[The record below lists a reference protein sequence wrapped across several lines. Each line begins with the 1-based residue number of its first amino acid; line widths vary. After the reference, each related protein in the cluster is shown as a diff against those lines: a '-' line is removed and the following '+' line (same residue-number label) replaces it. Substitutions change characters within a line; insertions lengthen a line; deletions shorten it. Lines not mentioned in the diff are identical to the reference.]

1 MGLNNHNILL
11 HRHKHTYTPHPNKY
25 NPKHKM
31 TDDYTG
37 KILFILE
44 SPGKVKTVQK
54 YLGDEYR
61 VESSVGHIRTLG
73 TEKELG
79 VDLAGGTFAPTY
91 NIDDKKRDVVAKLR
105 RAARGASMV
114 YLASDFD
121 REGEGIAWHIKDT
134 LGLGDSEYKRIK
146 FTEIT
151 ERAIQAGIATPG
163 MIDMNMVYS
172 QQSRQILDKMIGYQ
186 VSPCLWQEY
195 SNHKLSAGR
204 VQSVAVRLLA
214 EREREIETFKSA
226 NYYSATG
233 HFTLLEPSTRNL
245 KVSADLVADLDQQI
259 TTQEEAQNL
268 MHTIASGRA
277 VFTVDDLKV
286 SASKRTP
293 GPPFIT
299 SSLQQEASNKLGM
312 GPDECMSAAQK
323 LYEAGLITYMR
334 TDSHIISADALTAI
348 GKLVVRDYG
357 EKYHHRQQYAKKV
370 AGAQEA
376 HEAIRPT
383 NIEVLGAAGE
393 KIGPREKR
401 LYQIIWRRT
410 VASQM
415 VPAQVETSTIK
426 IGMAG
431 AKKYIFSAKFE
442 KVLFDGFLRVYNY
455 GADGA
460 TADEVSESTGSAAD
474 GVADSEDIGAKKSAS
489 AITTSGAAAKKKQ
502 QAQLEK
508 LFATLAKG
516 QQVWCLGITATEK
529 DTQPPNGHYT
539 EAGLVKKLEESKIGR
554 PSTYAMIIGRI
565 QERTYVEKKTIPAK
579 SRDIQ
584 VFEYQWPV
592 AEVLAT
598 KKSVKTGGEKNKLFI
613 TGLGLMITD
622 FLVGKFNRLMDYE
635 FTARVEELLDGIA
648 LGTARWQDVIRGVW
662 DYINPIILELR
673 TSARG
678 QAGGG
683 KELKLGVNPVTQ
695 REVSVIKT
703 RNGWAI
709 CEKHPEDKKKHRW
722 SNIGT
727 TMPEKITL
735 AQACALL
742 VYPRTLGRYLDHD
755 IELCK
760 AKSVYVRWGNTNYSL
775 EIYMNNNPGVIQ
787 EPESITL
794 EQAVAVVEST
804 NRAKAEGKLKSA
816 TAIEIPGLADVVIKI
831 GPYGYY
837 LKYLDQYN
845 IPVPP
850 AHRKD
855 YTGITKA
862 IAETAISKFLGK
874 TKGLAGGV
882 APRASDRGGA
892 GAESESGVSPIEQT
906 LVKAAGKRATR
917 ATTASSEEPTSAR
930 GRGVGRGAGRGASRG
945 AKTAAK
951 VTEGSIAPIPTT
963 SSGRGRGRGRG
974 KKSNE

>member
-1 MGLNNHNILL
+1 MSEE
-11 HRHKHTYTPHPNKY
+11 YA
-25 NPKHKM
+25 
-31 TDDYTG
+31 G

-54 YLGDEYR
+54 YLGDAYR

-73 TEKELG
+73 TEKDLG
-79 VDLAGGTFAPTY
+79 VDLTGGTFTPTY

-105 RAARGASMV
+105 RAAQGASMV

-134 LGLGDSEYKRIK
+134 LGLADRDYKRIK

-151 ERAIQAGIATPG
+151 ERAIQAGISAPG

-214 EREREIETFKSA
+214 EREREIELFKSA

-233 HFTLLEPSTRNL
+233 HFTLQQPSTKNL
-245 KVSADLVADLDQQI
+245 KVATDLVAELDQQI
-259 TTQEEAQNL
+259 TQQEEAQNL
-268 MHTIASGRA
+268 MMNIAAGRA
-277 VFTVDDLKV
+277 VFQIDDLKV
-286 SASKRTP
+286 SNSKRTP

-357 EKYHHRQQYAKKV
+357 EKYHNRQQYAKKV

-383 NIEVLGAAGE
+383 NIEIVGATGE

-415 VPAQVETSTIK
+415 VSAQIETSTIK
-426 IGMAG
+426 IGLDAANSSPALNPTKFAGG
-431 AKKYIFSAKFE
+431 AKKYTFSAKFE

-460 TADEVSESTGSAAD
+460 TADEVSETAD
-474 GVADSEDIGAKKSAS
+474 GAGATVDGAETTSDTTGAKKSA
-489 AITTSGAAAKKKQ
+489 TSNTKKKQ

-508 LFATLAKG
+508 LFTTLAKG
-516 QQVWCLGITATEK
+516 QQVWCLGMTTTEK

-539 EAGLVKKLEESKIGR
+539 EAGLVKKLEELKIGR

-579 SRDIQ
+579 QRDIQ

-622 FLVGKFNRLMDYE
+622 FLVGKFSRMMDYE

-662 DYINPIILELR
+662 EYINPIILELR

-683 KELKLGVNPVTQ
+683 KELKLGINSLTQ
-695 REVSVIKT
+695 REVSIIKT

-709 CEKHPEDKKKHRW
+709 CEKHPDDKKKHRW

-727 TMPEKITL
+727 TQPEKITL
-735 AQACALL
+735 EQACALM
-742 VYPRTLGRYLDHD
+742 VYPRTLGQYLDKPV
-755 IELCK
+755 ELCK
-760 AKSVYVRWGNTNYSL
+760 AKSVYLRWSDTNYSL
-775 EIYMNNNPGVIQ
+775 EIYMTNNPGSIQ
-787 EPESITL
+787 DPEIITL
-794 EQAVAVVEST
+794 EQAVAVIDTT
-804 NRAKAEGKLKSA
+804 NRAKTEGKLKAALSLPIQDLPDA
-816 TAIEIPGLADVVIKI
+816 VIKS
-831 GPYGYY
+831 GPYGFYI
-837 LKYLDQYN
+837 KYLDQYN

-850 AHRKD
+850 AYKKD
-855 YTGITKA
+855 PTGITKQ
-862 IAETAISKFLGK
+862 IAETAISKYLGK
-874 TKGLAGGV
+874 GKERAGGV
-882 APRASDRGGA
+882 APGKSDRCA
-892 GAESESGVSPIEQT
+892 NSNQDPSPIEQT
-906 LVKAAGKRATR
+906 LVKAAAKKRGANETV
-917 ATTASSEEPTSAR
+917 ATTTDIPDEEEPSSASGRGTGRSKRGSRGARTSAR
-930 GRGVGRGAGRGASRG
+930 L
-945 AKTAAK
+945 
-951 VTEGSIAPIPTT
+951 TEGSMAPIPNGL
-963 SSGRGRGRGRG
+963 GRGRGRGRG
-974 KKSNE
+974 KK

>member
-1 MGLNNHNILL
+1 MS
-11 HRHKHTYTPHPNKY
+11 
-25 NPKHKM
+25 
-31 TDDYTG
+31 DDYAG

-54 YLGDEYR
+54 YLGDAYC
-61 VESSVGHIRTLG
+61 VESSIGHIRTLG

-79 VDLAGGTFAPTY
+79 VDLVGGTFIPTY

-151 ERAIQAGIATPG
+151 ERAIQAGIAAPG
-163 MIDMNMVYS
+163 QIDMNMVYS

-186 VSPCLWQEY
+186 VSPCLWAEY

-226 NYYSATG
+226 TFYAATG
-233 HFTLLEPSTRNL
+233 HFTLSQPSTQNL
-245 KVSADLVADLDQQI
+245 KVSTDLVAELDANVSS
-259 TTQEEAQNL
+259 QEEMQNL
-268 MHTIASGRA
+268 MTNTASGRA
-277 VFTVDDLKV
+277 IFLVDDLKV
-286 SASKRTP
+286 SQSKRTP

-348 GKLVVRDYG
+348 GQFVVREYG

-383 NIEVLGAAGE
+383 NISVLGASGE

-415 VPAQVETSTIK
+415 VPAQIETSTIK
-426 IGMAG
+426 IGLDAANCMPVLNPTKFAG
-431 AKKYIFSAKFE
+431 GVKKYSFSAKFE
-442 KVLFDGFLRVYNY
+442 KVLFDGFLRVYDY

-460 TADEVSESTGSAAD
+460 TADEVAETTGTTPEDTASGDGED
-474 GVADSEDIGAKKSAS
+474 GVAPKKTA
-489 AITTSGAAAKKKQ
+489 TGAAAKKKQ

-508 LFATLAKG
+508 LFAALKKS
-516 QQVWCLGITATEK
+516 QQVWCLGMSAQEK

-579 SRDIQ
+579 QRDVMQ
-584 VFEYQWPV
+584 FEYQWPV

-598 KKSVKTGGEKNKLFI
+598 KKQIKTGGEKNKLFI

-662 DYINPIILELR
+662 EYINPIILELR
-673 TSARG
+673 TSSRG

-683 KELKLGVNPVTQ
+683 KELKLGTNPQTQ
-695 REVSVIKT
+695 REISIIKT

-709 CEKHPEDKKKHRW
+709 CEKHPDDKKKHRW

-727 TMPEKITL
+727 TQPDKITL
-735 AQACALL
+735 EQACALL

-760 AKSVYVRWGNTNYSL
+760 AKSLYVRWGNTNYSL
-775 EIYMNNNPGVIQ
+775 EIYMGNNPGVIQ
-787 EPESITL
+787 DPESITL
-794 EQAVAVVEST
+794 EQAVRVVEST

-816 TAIEIPGLADVVIKI
+816 TAIEIPGVADCVIKI

-837 LKYLDQYN
+837 LKYIDQYN

-855 YTGITKA
+855 CTGITKA
-862 IAETAISKFLGK
+862 IAETAIAKYLGK
-874 TKGLAGGV
+874 SGKERAGGV
-882 APRASDRGGA
+882 APKASDRGGDQP
-892 GAESESGVSPIEQT
+892 SVLEQT
-906 LVKAAGKRATR
+906 LIASAGKSKSRATKSNGD
-917 ATTASSEEPTSAR
+917 TDPSSTSASSNSASGR
-930 GRGVGRGAGRGASRG
+930 GRGRGGGSSRG

-951 VTEGSIAPIPTT
+951 VTEGSIAPLPTA
-963 SSGRGRGRGRG
+963 GRGRGRGRG
-974 KKSNE
+974 KK

>member
-1 MGLNNHNILL
+1 
-11 HRHKHTYTPHPNKY
+11 
-25 NPKHKM
+25 M
-31 TDDYTG
+31 TEEYAG

-54 YLGDEYR
+54 YLGDTYR

-73 TEKELG
+73 TEKDLG

-105 RAARGASMV
+105 RAAQGASIV

-134 LGLGDSEYKRIK
+134 LGLGDTDYRRIK

-226 NYYSATG
+226 NYYAAVG
-233 HFTLLEPSTRNL
+233 HFTLSEPSTRNL
-245 KVSADLVADLDQQI
+245 KVSTDLTAELDQQI
-259 TTQEEAQNL
+259 TQQEEVQNL
-268 MHTIASGRA
+268 MSNIAAGRA
-277 VFTVDDLKV
+277 LFMVDDLKV
-286 SASKRTP
+286 AQSKRTP
-293 GPPFIT
+293 GAPFIT

-348 GKLVVRDYG
+348 GKLVIREYG
-357 EKYHHRQQYAKKV
+357 EKYHHRTQYAKKV

-383 NIEVLGAAGE
+383 NIEVLGASGE

-415 VPAQVETSTIK
+415 VPAQIETSTIK
-426 IGMAG
+426 IGLDAANCMPVLNPVRFAGG
-431 AKKYIFSAKFE
+431 AKKYTFSAKFE

-460 TADEVSESTGSAAD
+460 TADEVAESTGDAATTD
-474 GVADSEDIGAKKSAS
+474 GAGVESTGAESKKSTA
-489 AITTSGAAAKKKQ
+489 ATGAVAKKKQ
-502 QAQLEK
+502 QAQLER
-508 LFATLAKG
+508 LFVTLAKG
-516 QQVWCLGITATEK
+516 QRVWCLGMTATEK

-539 EAGLVKKLEESKIGR
+539 EAGLVKKLEELKIGR

-565 QERTYVEKKTIPAK
+565 QERTYVEKKTITAK
-579 SRDIQ
+579 QRDIQ

-592 AEVLAT
+592 SEVLAT
-598 KKSVKTGGEKNKLFI
+598 KKQVKTGGEKNKLFI

-622 FLVGKFNRLMDYE
+622 FLVGKFNQLMDYE

-648 LGTARWQDVIRGVW
+648 LGTARWQDVVRGVW
-662 DYINPIILELR
+662 EYINPIILELR

-683 KELKLGVNPVTQ
+683 KELKLGINPQTQ
-695 REVSVIKT
+695 REVSIIKT

-727 TMPEKITL
+727 TQPEKITL
-735 AQACALL
+735 EQACALL
-742 VYPRTLGRYLDHD
+742 VYPRTLGQYLDKPVE
-755 IELCK
+755 ICK
-760 AKSVYVRWGNTNYSL
+760 AKSIYLRWSDTNYSL
-775 EIYMNNNPGVIQ
+775 EIYMANNPGVIQ
-787 EPESITL
+787 DPEAITIQ
-794 EQAVAVVEST
+794 QAIAVVETT
-804 NRAKAEGKLKSA
+804 NRAKTEGKLKSA
-816 TAIEIPGLADVVIKI
+816 LSLPIQDLADAVIKS
-831 GPYGYY
+831 GPYGFYI
-837 LKYLDQYN
+837 KYLDQYN
-845 IPVPP
+845 IPVPT

-855 YTGITKA
+855 PTGITKQIAEAA
-862 IAETAISKFLGK
+862 IAKYLGK
-874 TKGLAGGV
+874 GKERAGGV
-882 APRASDRGGA
+882 APRTSDTGP
-892 GAESESGVSPIEQT
+892 SPIEET
-906 LVKAAGKRATR
+906 LVKAAAKRGVKTN
-917 ATTASSEEPTSAR
+917 TTQDKPSTTTGR
-930 GRGVGRGAGRGASRG
+930 GRGRGRGGRGSRG
-945 AKTAAK
+945 ARTAAS

-963 SSGRGRGRGRG
+963 TNSGRGRGRDRG
-974 KKSNE
+974 KK

>member
-1 MGLNNHNILL
+1 MSEE
-11 HRHKHTYTPHPNKY
+11 YA
-25 NPKHKM
+25 
-31 TDDYTG
+31 G

-54 YLGDEYR
+54 YLGDQYR

-73 TEKELG
+73 TEKDLG
-79 VDLAGGTFAPTY
+79 VDLVGGTFAPTY

-105 RAARGASMV
+105 RAAQGASMV

-134 LGLGDSEYKRIK
+134 LGLGDRDYRRIK

-226 NYYSATG
+226 NYYSANG
-233 HFTLLEPSTRNL
+233 HFTLLEPSAKNH
-245 KVSADLVADLDQQI
+245 KVAADLTAELDQQI
-259 TTQEEAQNL
+259 TQQEEAQNL
-268 MHTIASGRA
+268 MMNIAAGRA
-277 VFTVDDLKV
+277 LFTVDDLKV

-293 GPPFIT
+293 GAPFIT

-357 EKYHHRQQYAKKV
+357 EKYHHRTQYAKKV

-383 NIEVLGAAGE
+383 NIEVLGATGE
-393 KIGPREKR
+393 KIGQREKR

-415 VPAQVETSTIK
+415 VPAQIETFTIK
-426 IGMAG
+426 IGLDAANCMPVLNPVRFAGG
-431 AKKYIFSAKFE
+431 AKKYTFSAKFE

-460 TADEVSESTGSAAD
+460 TADEVAETGGADATTTSDGANAAT
-474 GVADSEDIGAKKSAS
+474 SEDSGAATKKSA
-489 AITTSGAAAKKKQ
+489 AATGAAAKKKQ

-516 QQVWCLGITATEK
+516 QRVWCLGMIATEK

-539 EAGLVKKLEESKIGR
+539 EAGLVKKLEELKIGR

-565 QERTYVEKKTIPAK
+565 QERTYVEKKTITAK
-579 SRDIQ
+579 QRDIQ

-598 KKSVKTGGEKNKLFI
+598 KKSVKSGGEKNKLFI

-648 LGTARWQDVIRGVW
+648 LGTARWQDVVRGVW
-662 DYINPIILELR
+662 EYINPIILELR
-673 TSARG
+673 NAARG

-683 KELKLGVNPVTQ
+683 KELKLGINPQTQ

-727 TMPEKITL
+727 TQPEKVTL
-735 AQACALL
+735 EQACALL
-742 VYPRTLGRYLDHD
+742 VYPRTLGQYLDKPV
-755 IELCK
+755 ELCK
-760 AKSVYVRWGNTNYSL
+760 AKSVYLRWSDTNYSL
-775 EIYMNNNPGVIQ
+775 EIYMTNNPGLIQ
-787 EPESITL
+787 DPETITL
-794 EQAVAVVEST
+794 QQAIAVVET
-804 NRAKAEGKLKSA
+804 INKDKADGKLRA
-816 TAIEIPGLADVVIKI
+816 AQQITIPDLVDAVIKS
-831 GPYGYY
+831 GPYGFYI
-837 LKYLDQYN
+837 KYLDQYN
-845 IPVPP
+845 VPLP
-850 AHRKD
+850 IEYKKD
-855 YTGITKA
+855 AGKVTKA
-862 IAETAISKFLGK
+862 IAEAAIAKFLGK
-874 TKGLAGGV
+874 GRERAGGV
-882 APRASDRGGA
+882 VPGKSDRGGDT
-892 GAESESGVSPIEQT
+892 GPSPIEQN
-906 LVKAAGKRATR
+906 LVKAATTR
-917 ATTASSEEPTSAR
+917 AAKAQGEPSSATSR
-930 GRGVGRGAGRGASRG
+930 GRGRGRGRGAR
-945 AKTAAK
+945 TAAS
-951 VTEGSIAPIPTT
+951 VTEGSMAPIPTG

-974 KKSNE
+974 KK

>member
-1 MGLNNHNILL
+1 MSE
-11 HRHKHTYTPHPNKY
+11 
-25 NPKHKM
+25 
-31 TDDYTG
+31 DYAG

-54 YLGDEYR
+54 YLGDAYR

-73 TEKELG
+73 TEKDLG

-91 NIDDKKRDVVAKLR
+91 NIDDKKRDVVAKLK
-105 RAARGASMV
+105 RAARSASMV

-134 LGLGDSEYKRIK
+134 LGLTDSEYKRIK

-151 ERAIQAGIATPG
+151 ERAIQGGIAAPG
-163 MIDMNMVYS
+163 QIDMNMVYS

-226 NYYSATG
+226 SYYSATG
-233 HFTLLEPSTRNL
+233 HFTLSEPSTKNL
-245 KVSADLVADLDQQI
+245 KVAADLVAELDANIPSQDEIQ
-259 TTQEEAQNL
+259 AL
-268 MHTIASGRA
+268 MMHIASGQA
-277 VFTVDDLKV
+277 KFAVDDLKV
-286 SASKRTP
+286 QQSKRTP

-348 GKLVVRDYG
+348 GQLVVREYG

-383 NIEVLGAAGE
+383 NINIAGATGK

-415 VPAQVETSTIK
+415 VPAQIETSTIK
-426 IGMAG
+426 IATTG
-431 AKKYIFSAKFE
+431 ASPSQKKYTFSAKFE
-442 KVLFDGFLRVYNY
+442 KVLFDGFLKVYDY
-455 GADGA
+455 GADGI
-460 TADEVSESTGSAAD
+460 TADEAEESASGTSSESSTPTATSEDGSAP
-474 GVADSEDIGAKKSAS
+474 KKSA
-489 AITTSGAAAKKKQ
+489 TTGAVAKRRQ

-508 LFATLAKG
+508 LFAALKKG
-516 QQVWCLGITATEK
+516 QSVWCLGMSAQEK

-579 SRDIQ
+579 PRDIQ

-592 AEVLAT
+592 AEVVAT
-598 KKSVKTGGEKNKLFI
+598 KKQIKTGGEKNKLFI

-622 FLVGKFNRLMDYE
+622 FLVGKFSRLMDYE

-648 LGTARWQDVIRGVW
+648 LGTARWQDVVRGVW
-662 DYINPIILELR
+662 EYINPIILELE
-673 TSARG
+673 TAARG

-683 KELKLGVNPVTQ
+683 KELKLGLNPQTQ
-695 REVSVIKT
+695 REISIIKT

-709 CEKHPEDKKKHRW
+709 CEKHPDDKKKHRW

-727 TMPEKITL
+727 TEPGKITL
-735 AQACALL
+735 AQACAML
-742 VYPRTLGRYLDHD
+742 VYPRQLGTYLDKPV
-755 IELCK
+755 ELCK
-760 AKSVYVRWGNTNYSL
+760 AKSVYLRWSDTNYSL
-775 EIYMNNNPGVIQ
+775 EIYMTNNPGVLTDT
-787 EPESITL
+787 EMITL
-794 EQAVAVVEST
+794 DQAVAVIEST

-816 TAIEIPGLADVVIKI
+816 LAIEIPGLSDCVVKS
-831 GPYGYY
+831 GPYGFY

-845 IPVPP
+845 VPVPP

-855 YTGITKA
+855 PTGITKEIAEKA
-862 IAETAISKFLGK
+862 IAKYLGK
-874 TKGLAGGV
+874 SGNERAGGV
-882 APRASDRGGA
+882 GPQK
-892 GAESESGVSPIEQT
+892 SEPTGPSPLEQT
-906 LVKAAGKRATR
+906 LVASAEKSKAKLSKKDSATGQP
-917 ATTASSEEPTSAR
+917 TETASGTGR
-930 GRGVGRGAGRGASRG
+930 GRGRGSSRG
-945 AKTAAK
+945 ARTAAK
-951 VTEGSIAPIPTT
+951 ITDGSIAPLPTNT
-963 SSGRGRGRGRG
+963 NRGRGRGRG
-974 KKSNE
+974 KK

>member
-1 MGLNNHNILL
+1 MSEE
-11 HRHKHTYTPHPNKY
+11 YA
-25 NPKHKM
+25 
-31 TDDYTG
+31 G
-37 KILFILE
+37 KTLFILE

-54 YLGDEYR
+54 YLGDAYR

-73 TEKELG
+73 TEKDLG

-105 RAARGASMV
+105 KAARSASMV

-151 ERAIQAGIATPG
+151 ERAIQSGIAAPG
-163 MIDMNMVYS
+163 TIDMNMVYS

-226 NYYSATG
+226 TFYTASG
-233 HFTLLEPSTRNL
+233 HFTLTEPSTKNL
-245 KVSADLVADLDQQI
+245 KVSAELVAELDANVSSQD
-259 TTQEEAQNL
+259 EMQNL
-268 MHTIASGRA
+268 MMNTAAGHAL
-277 VFTVDDLKV
+277 FHVDDLKV
-286 SASKRTP
+286 SSSKRTP

-348 GKLVVRDYG
+348 GQLVVREYG
-357 EKYHHRQQYAKKV
+357 EKYYHRQQYAKKL

-383 NIEVLGAAGE
+383 NITVLGASGE

-415 VPAQVETSTIK
+415 VPAQIETSTIK
-426 IGMAG
+426 IGLDAAQCSPALNPVKFAGG
-431 AKKYIFSAKFE
+431 AKKYSFSAKFE
-442 KVLFDGFLRVYNY
+442 KVLFDGFLRVYDY

-460 TADEVSESTGSAAD
+460 TADEVAETTSTTLENGASGDGED
-474 GVADSEDIGAKKSAS
+474 GVAPKKSS
-489 AITTSGAAAKKKQ
+489 TTSAAAKKKQ

-508 LFATLAKG
+508 LFAALKKC
-516 QQVWCLGITATEK
+516 QQVWCLGMSAHEK

-565 QERTYVEKKTIPAK
+565 QERTYVEKKTIPARA
-579 SRDIQ
+579 RDIQ

-592 AEVLAT
+592 AEVVAT
-598 KKSVKTGGEKNKLFI
+598 KRQIKTGGEKNKLFI
-613 TGLGLMITD
+613 TGLGLMVTD
-622 FLVGKFNRLMDYE
+622 FLVGKFSRLMDYE
-635 FTARVEELLDGIA
+635 FTARIEELLDGIA
-648 LGTARWQDVIRGVW
+648 LGTDRWQDVVRGVW
-662 DYINPIILELR
+662 EYINPIILELK

-683 KELKLGVNPVTQ
+683 KELKLGINPQTQ
-695 REVSVIKT
+695 REISVIKT

-709 CEKHPEDKKKHRW
+709 CEKHTDDKKKHRW

-727 TMPEKITL
+727 TEPGKITL
-735 AQACALL
+735 EQACKMLI
-742 VYPRTLGRYLDHD
+742 YPRQLGTYLDKPV
-755 IELCK
+755 ELCK
-760 AKSVYVRWGNTNYSL
+760 AKSVYLRWCDTNYSL
-775 EIYMNNNPGVIQ
+775 EIYMTNNPGVIQ
-787 EPESITL
+787 DSESITL

-816 TAIEIPGLADVVIKI
+816 MAIEIPGLTDCVIKS
-831 GPYGYY
+831 GPYGFY

-845 IPVPP
+845 VPVPP
-850 AHRKD
+850 AYRKD
-855 YTGITKA
+855 ATGITKA
-862 IAETAISKFLGK
+862 IAETAISKYLGK
-874 TKGLAGGV
+874 SGKERAGGV
-882 APRASDRGGA
+882 APSASDRGGDQPSA
-892 GAESESGVSPIEQT
+892 LEQT
-906 LVKAAGKRATR
+906 LISAASKSKARA
-917 ATTASSEEPTSAR
+917 AKSNDDAANSSANSSSVSAR
-930 GRGVGRGAGRGASRG
+930 GRGRGSSRG
-945 AKTAAK
+945 ARTAAK
-951 VTEGSIAPIPTT
+951 VTEGSIAPLPTGT
-963 SSGRGRGRGRG
+963 GRGRGRG

>member
-1 MGLNNHNILL
+1 MSEE
-11 HRHKHTYTPHPNKY
+11 YA
-25 NPKHKM
+25 
-31 TDDYTG
+31 G

-54 YLGDEYR
+54 YLGDAYR

-73 TEKELG
+73 TEKDLG

-105 RAARGASMV
+105 RAARSASMV

-163 MIDMNMVYS
+163 QIDMNMVYS

-226 NYYSATG
+226 SYYSAVG
-233 HFTLLEPSTRNL
+233 NFTLTEPSTKNL
-245 KVSADLVADLDQQI
+245 KVSHDLVAELDANISSQDEIQ
-259 TTQEEAQNL
+259 AL
-268 MHTIASGRA
+268 MMLIAA
-277 VFTVDDLKV
+277 DQAKFAVDDLKTQQ
-286 SASKRTP
+286 SKRTP

-348 GKLVVRDYG
+348 GQLVVRDFG

-383 NIEVLGAAGE
+383 NINITGANGE

-415 VPAQVETSTIK
+415 VPAQIETSTIK
-426 IGMAG
+426 IATTGPAPSQ
-431 AKKYIFSAKFE
+431 KKYTFSAKFE
-442 KVLFDGFLRVYNY
+442 KVLFDGFLKVYDY
-455 GADGA
+455 GADGI
-460 TADEVSESTGSAAD
+460 TADEAEETATSAATTVSTTSTD
-474 GVADSEDIGAKKSAS
+474 SSEDGTKKPATTGAV
-489 AITTSGAAAKKKQ
+489 AKRRQ

-508 LFATLAKG
+508 LFATLKKG
-516 QQVWCLGITATEK
+516 QQVWCLGMSAQEK

-579 SRDIQ
+579 PRDIQ

-592 AEVLAT
+592 AEVVAT
-598 KKSVKTGGEKNKLFI
+598 KRQIKTGGEKNKLFI

-622 FLVGKFNRLMDYE
+622 FLVGKFSRLMDYE

-648 LGTARWQDVIRGVW
+648 LGTAQWQDVVRGVW
-662 DYINPIILELR
+662 EYINPIILELKS
-673 TSARG
+673 TARG

-683 KELKLGVNPVTQ
+683 KELKLGLNPQTQ
-695 REVSVIKT
+695 REISIIKT

-709 CEKHPEDKKKHRW
+709 CEKHPDDKKKHRW

-727 TMPEKITL
+727 TEPGKITL
-735 AQACALL
+735 AQACAML
-742 VYPRTLGRYLDHD
+742 VYPRVLGSYLDKPV
-755 IELCK
+755 ELCK
-760 AKSVYVRWGNTNYSL
+760 AKSVYLRWSDTNYSL
-775 EIYMNNNPGVIQ
+775 EIYMTNNPGVIQ
-787 EPESITL
+787 DTETITL
-794 EQAVAVVEST
+794 EQAVAVIETT
-804 NRAKAEGKLKSA
+804 NRAKTEGKLKSA
-816 TAIEIPGLADVVIKI
+816 LAIEIPGLADCVVKS
-831 GPYGYY
+831 GPYGFY

-845 IPVPP
+845 IPVPT
-850 AHRKD
+850 AYKKD
-855 YTGITKA
+855 PTKITKEIAEKA
-862 IAETAISKFLGK
+862 IAKYLGK
-874 TKGLAGGV
+874 SGKERAGGV
-882 APRASDRGGA
+882 APGK
-892 GAESESGVSPIEQT
+892 SEPSGPSQLEQT
-906 LVKAAGKRATR
+906 LVASAEKSKVKLAKKDSATESTGS
-917 ATTASSEEPTSAR
+917 TTDTAR
-930 GRGVGRGAGRGASRG
+930 G
-945 AKTAAK
+945 T
-951 VTEGSIAPIPTT
+951 
-963 SSGRGRGRGRG
+963 GRGRGRGSSRGARTAAKITDGSIAPLPTTTHGRGRSRGRG
-974 KKSNE
+974 KANK

>member
-1 MGLNNHNILL
+1 MSEE
-11 HRHKHTYTPHPNKY
+11 YA
-25 NPKHKM
+25 
-31 TDDYTG
+31 G

-54 YLGDEYR
+54 YLGDAYR

-73 TEKELG
+73 TEKDLG

-105 RAARGASMV
+105 KAARSANMV

-151 ERAIQAGIATPG
+151 ERAIQAGIAAPG
-163 MIDMNMVYS
+163 QIDMNMVYS

-226 NYYSATG
+226 SYYSATG
-233 HFTLLEPSTRNL
+233 HFTLTEPSTKNL
-245 KVSADLVADLDQQI
+245 KVSADLVAELDANIPSQDEIQ
-259 TTQEEAQNL
+259 AL
-268 MHTIASGRA
+268 MMHVASGQA
-277 VFTVDDLKV
+277 KFAVDDLKTQQ
-286 SASKRTP
+286 SKRTP
-293 GPPFIT
+293 GAPFIT

-348 GKLVVRDYG
+348 GQLVVREYG

-383 NIEVLGAAGE
+383 NISVMGATGE

-415 VPAQVETSTIK
+415 VPAQIETSTIK
-426 IGMAG
+426 IATTGPSPSQQ
-431 AKKYIFSAKFE
+431 KYTFSAKFE
-442 KVLFDGFLRVYNY
+442 KVLFDGFLKVYDY
-455 GADGA
+455 GADGI
-460 TADEVSESTGSAAD
+460 TADEADETAGSTTSTESSTSTAA
-474 GVADSEDIGAKKSAS
+474 SEDGAPKKSTVA
-489 AITTSGAAAKKKQ
+489 TKKKQ

-508 LFATLAKG
+508 LFASLKKG
-516 QQVWCLGITATEK
+516 QQVWCLGMSAHEK

-565 QERTYVEKKTIPAK
+565 QERAYVEKKTIPAK
-579 SRDIQ
+579 PRDIQ

-592 AEVLAT
+592 AEVVAT
-598 KKSVKTGGEKNKLFI
+598 KRQIKTGGEKNKLFI

-622 FLVGKFNRLMDYE
+622 FLVGKFSRLMDYE

-648 LGTARWQDVIRGVW
+648 LGTARWQDVVRGVW
-662 DYINPIILELR
+662 EYINPIILELK
-673 TSARG
+673 TASRG

-683 KELKLGVNPVTQ
+683 KELKLGINPQTQ
-695 REVSVIKT
+695 REVSIIKT

-709 CEKHPEDKKKHRW
+709 CEKHPDDKKKSRW

-727 TMPEKITL
+727 TEPGKITL
-735 AQACALL
+735 AQACAML
-742 VYPRTLGRYLDHD
+742 VYPRQLGTYLDKPV
-755 IELCK
+755 ELCK
-760 AKSVYVRWGNTNYSL
+760 AKSVFLRWGDTNYSL
-775 EIYMNNNPGVIQ
+775 EIYMTNNPGVIQ
-787 EPESITL
+787 DPETITL
-794 EQAVAVVEST
+794 EQAITVVEST
-804 NRAKAEGKLKSA
+804 NRAKTEGKLKSA
-816 TAIEIPGLADVVIKI
+816 MAIEIPGLTDCVIKS
-831 GPYGYY
+831 GPYGFY

-845 IPVPP
+845 VPVPP
-850 AHRKD
+850 AYRKD
-855 YTGITKA
+855 ATGITKA
-862 IAETAISKFLGK
+862 IAETAIAKYLGK
-874 TKGLAGGV
+874 SGKERAGGV
-882 APRASDRGGA
+882 APSSSDRG
-892 GAESESGVSPIEQT
+892 AEQPSALEQT
-906 LVKAAGKRATR
+906 LISAATKSKARAAKSGDDTPN
-917 ATTASSEEPTSAR
+917 ANASSSAGTR
-930 GRGVGRGAGRGASRG
+930 GRGRGSSRG
-945 AKTAAK
+945 ARTAAK
-951 VTEGSIAPIPTT
+951 VTEGSIAPLPTT
-963 SSGRGRGRGRG
+963 GRGRGRGRG
-974 KKSNE
+974 KGNGK

>member
-1 MGLNNHNILL
+1 MSEE
-11 HRHKHTYTPHPNKY
+11 YS
-25 NPKHKM
+25 
-31 TDDYTG
+31 G

-54 YLGDEYR
+54 YLGDAYR

-73 TEKELG
+73 TEKDLG
-79 VDLAGGTFAPTY
+79 VDLAGGTFTPTY

-105 RAARGASMV
+105 RAAAGASMV

-134 LGLGDSEYKRIK
+134 LGLADRDYRRIK

-151 ERAIQAGIATPG
+151 ERAIQAGIATPCA
-163 MIDMNMVYS
+163 IDMNMVYS

-233 HFTLLEPSTRNL
+233 HFTLQQPSTKNL
-245 KVSADLVADLDQQI
+245 KVSADLVAELDQQI
-259 TTQEEAQNL
+259 TQQEEAQNL
-268 MHTIASGRA
+268 MMNIAAGRV
-277 VFTVDDLKV
+277 VFQIDDLKV
-286 SASKRTP
+286 SQSKRTP

-357 EKYHHRQQYAKKV
+357 ETYQHRQQYAKKV

-383 NIEVLGAAGE
+383 NIEVVGASGE

-415 VPAQVETSTIK
+415 VPAQIETSTIK
-426 IGMAG
+426 IGLDAAQCSPVLNPVRFAG
-431 AKKYIFSAKFE
+431 TAKKYTFSAKFE

-460 TADEVSESTGSAAD
+460 TADEVAESTGAD
-474 GVADSEDIGAKKSAS
+474 AVIATDGADSTNAETKKSTA
-489 AITTSGAAAKKKQ
+489 ATVATTKKKQ

-508 LFATLAKG
+508 LFATMAKG
-516 QQVWCLGITATEK
+516 QQVWCLGMTATEK

-565 QERTYVEKKTIPAK
+565 QERTYVEKKTIAAK
-579 SRDIQ
+579 QRDIQ

-592 AEVLAT
+592 AEVVAT
-598 KKSVKTGGEKNKLFI
+598 KKSVKSGGEKNKLFI

-622 FLVGKFNRLMDYE
+622 FLVGKFSRMMDYE

-662 DYINPIILELR
+662 EYINPIILELR
-673 TSARG
+673 TANRG

-683 KELKLGVNPVTQ
+683 KELKLGINPQSQ
-695 REVSVIKT
+695 REISIIKT

-709 CEKHPEDKKKHRW
+709 CEKHPDDKKKHRW

-727 TMPEKITL
+727 TQPEKITL
-735 AQACALL
+735 EQACKML
-742 VYPRTLGRYLDHD
+742 VYPRTLGLYLDKPV
-755 IELCK
+755 ELCK
-760 AKSVYVRWGNTNYSL
+760 AKSVYLRWSDTNYSL
-775 EIYMNNNPGVIQ
+775 EIYMTNNPGLIQ
-787 EPESITL
+787 DPEFITL
-794 EQAVAVVEST
+794 EQAIAVVETT
-804 NRAKAEGKLKSA
+804 NKAKAEGKLKAALSLPIQDLPDA
-816 TAIEIPGLADVVIKI
+816 VIKS
-831 GPYGYY
+831 GPYGFYI
-837 LKYLDQYN
+837 KYLDQYN
-845 IPVPP
+845 IPIPT
-850 AHRKD
+850 AYKKD
-855 YTGITKA
+855 PTGITKE
-862 IAETAISKFLGK
+862 IAEKAISKFLGK
-874 TKGLAGGV
+874 GKERAGGI
-882 APRASDRGGA
+882 APGKSDLGGDT
-892 GAESESGVSPIEQT
+892 GPSPIEQT
-906 LVKAAGKRATR
+906 LVKAAATKRA
-917 ATTASSEEPTSAR
+917 AKTTTVPTNNQADDENNSSPSARVSAR
-930 GRGVGRGAGRGASRG
+930 GTGSRGRGRRGAR
-945 AKTAAK
+945 TATS
-951 VTEGSIAPIPTT
+951 VSEGSIAPIP
-963 SSGRGRGRGRG
+963 SGSGRGRGRG
-974 KKSNE
+974 KKIK

>member
-1 MGLNNHNILL
+1 MS
-11 HRHKHTYTPHPNKY
+11 KEYTV
-25 NPKHKM
+25 
-31 TDDYTG
+31 

-54 YLGDEYR
+54 YLGDQYH

-73 TEKELG
+73 TEKDLG
-79 VDLAGGTFAPTY
+79 VDLTGGTFAPTY

-105 RAARGASMV
+105 WAAQGASVV

-134 LGLGDSEYKRIK
+134 LGLGDSDYRRIK

-151 ERAIQAGIATPG
+151 ERAIQAGIAAPG

-226 NYYSATG
+226 NYYSAVG
-233 HFTLLEPSTRNL
+233 HFTLLEPSTKNL
-245 KVSADLVADLDQQI
+245 KVSADLIADLDQQI
-259 TTQEEAQNL
+259 TQQEEAQNL
-268 MHTIASGRA
+268 MMNIAAGRSL
-277 VFTVDDLKV
+277 FTVDDLKV

-293 GPPFIT
+293 GAPFIT

-357 EKYHHRQQYAKKV
+357 EKYHNRSQYAKKV

-383 NIEVLGAAGE
+383 NIEVLGATGE
-393 KIGPREKR
+393 KIGQREKR

-415 VPAQVETSTIK
+415 VPAQIETSTIK
-426 IGMAG
+426 IGLDAAQCSPVLNPVKFAGG
-431 AKKYIFSAKFE
+431 AKKYTFSAKFE

-460 TADEVSESTGSAAD
+460 TADEVADETGAATDTSDSAEPSA
-474 GVADSEDIGAKKSAS
+474 VNAKKPAGAKKN
-489 AITTSGAAAKKKQ
+489 Q

-508 LFATLAKG
+508 LFAALVKG
-516 QQVWCLGITATEK
+516 QQVWCLGMTATEK

-539 EAGLVKKLEESKIGR
+539 EAGLVKKLEELKIGR

-565 QERTYVEKKTIPAK
+565 QERTYVEKKTIAAK
-579 SRDIQ
+579 QREIQ

-592 AEVLAT
+592 AEILAT
-598 KKSVKTGGEKNKLFI
+598 KKQVKTGGEKNKLFI

-648 LGTARWQDVIRGVW
+648 LGTARWQDVVRGVW
-662 DYINPIILELR
+662 EYINPIILELR
-673 TSARG
+673 NAARG

-683 KELKLGVNPVTQ
+683 KELKLGINPQTQ
-695 REVSVIKT
+695 REVSIIKT

-727 TMPEKITL
+727 TQPEKVTL
-735 AQACALL
+735 EQACALL
-742 VYPRTLGRYLDHD
+742 VYPRTLGQYLDKPV
-755 IELCK
+755 ELCK
-760 AKSVYVRWGNTNYSL
+760 AKSVYLRWSDTNYSL
-775 EIYMNNNPGVIQ
+775 EIYMTNNPGLIQ
-787 EPESITL
+787 EPETITL
-794 EQAVAVVEST
+794 QQAIAVVET
-804 NRAKAEGKLKSA
+804 INKDKADGKLRA
-816 TAIEIPGLADVVIKI
+816 AQQITIPDLADAVIKS
-831 GPYGYY
+831 GPYGFYI
-837 LKYLDQYN
+837 KYLDQYN
-845 IPVPP
+845 IPVPSV
-850 AHRKD
+850 HRKNP
-855 YTGITKA
+855 TGITKQIAEAA
-862 IAETAISKFLGK
+862 IAKYLGK
-874 TKGLAGGV
+874 GKERAGGV
-882 APRASDRGGA
+882 GPSKSDRGSA
-892 GAESESGVSPIEQT
+892 ADSEPSPIEQK
-906 LVKAAGKRATR
+906 LVKAATKRGSATNS
-917 ATTASSEEPTSAR
+917 TELSSAKNR
-930 GRGVGRGAGRGASRG
+930 GRGRGGRGSRG
-945 AKTAAK
+945 SRTVASI
-951 VTEGSIAPIPTT
+951 TEGSIAPIPTG
-963 SSGRGRGRGRG
+963 SARGRARGRG
-974 KKSNE
+974 KK

>member
-1 MGLNNHNILL
+1 MSEE
-11 HRHKHTYTPHPNKY
+11 Y
-25 NPKHKM
+25 N
-31 TDDYTG
+31 G

-54 YLGDEYR
+54 YLGDSYR

-73 TEKELG
+73 TEKVLG
-79 VDLAGGTFAPTY
+79 VDLVGGTFAPTY

-105 RAARGASMV
+105 RAAQGASTV

-134 LGLGDSEYKRIK
+134 LGLRDQDYRRIK

-151 ERAIQAGIATPG
+151 ERAIHAGIATPG

-226 NYYSATG
+226 NYYSAIG
-233 HFTLLEPSTRNL
+233 HFTLSEPSTRNL
-245 KVSADLVADLDQQI
+245 NVSADLQAELDQQI
-259 TTQEEAQNL
+259 GQQEEAQNL
-268 MHTIASGRA
+268 IMNIASGR
-277 VFTVDDLKV
+277 VLFTVDDLKV
-286 SASKRTP
+286 SSSKRTP
-293 GPPFIT
+293 GAPFIT

-348 GKLVVRDYG
+348 GKLVIREYG
-357 EKYHHRQQYAKKV
+357 EKYHNRTQYAKKV

-383 NIEVLGAAGE
+383 NIEVVAAAGE

-415 VPAQVETSTIK
+415 VPAQIETSTIK
-426 IGMAG
+426 ISLDAANCMPVLNPVRFAGG
-431 AKKYIFSAKFE
+431 AKKYTFSAKFE

-460 TADEVSESTGSAAD
+460 TADEVADTEGAATATTDGSVVPSDDGTATG
-474 GVADSEDIGAKKSAS
+474 K
-489 AITTSGAAAKKKQ
+489 TTVTTGAAKKKQ

-508 LFATLAKG
+508 LFTTLAKG
-516 QQVWCLGITATEK
+516 QRVWCLGMTATEK

-539 EAGLVKKLEESKIGR
+539 EAGLVKKLEELKIGR

-565 QERTYVEKKTIPAK
+565 QERSYVEKKTIAAK
-579 SRDIQ
+579 QRDIQ

-592 AEVLAT
+592 TEVLAT
-598 KKSVKTGGEKNKLFI
+598 KKSVKSGGEKNKLFI

-622 FLVGKFNRLMDYE
+622 FLVGKFSRMMDYE

-648 LGTARWQDVIRGVW
+648 LGTARWQDVVRGVW
-662 DYINPIILELR
+662 EYINPIILELR
-673 TSARG
+673 TSSRG

-683 KELKLGVNPVTQ
+683 KELKLGINPLTQ

-709 CEKHPEDKKKHRW
+709 CEKHPDDKKKHRW

-727 TMPEKITL
+727 TQPEKVTL
-735 AQACALL
+735 EQACALL
-742 VYPRTLGRYLDHD
+742 VYPRTLGQYLDKPV
-755 IELCK
+755 ELCK
-760 AKSVYVRWGNTNYSL
+760 AKSVYLRWSDTNYSL
-775 EIYMNNNPGVIQ
+775 EIYIANNPGVIQ
-787 EPESITL
+787 DPETITL
-794 EQAVAVVEST
+794 PQAIAVIETT
-804 NRAKAEGKLKSA
+804 NREKTEGKLKAALSLPIQDLPDA
-816 TAIEIPGLADVVIKI
+816 VIKS
-831 GPYGYY
+831 GPYGFYI
-837 LKYLDQYN
+837 KYLDQYN
-845 IPVPP
+845 IPVPT
-850 AHRKD
+850 AYKKD
-855 YTGITKA
+855 PTGVTKQIAEAA
-862 IAETAISKFLGK
+862 IAKYLGK
-874 TKGLAGGV
+874 GKERAGGV
-882 APRASDRGGA
+882 GPSKSDRGDTVP
-892 GAESESGVSPIEQT
+892 SLIEQN
-906 LVKAAGKRATR
+906 LINAAA
-917 ATTASSEEPTSAR
+917 AN
-930 GRGVGRGAGRGASRG
+930 RG
-945 AKTAAK
+945 AKTSTTVQDGPSSASNRGSGRGRGRGTGRGKRGARTAAS
-951 VTEGSIAPIPTT
+951 VTEGSIAPIPTG
-963 SSGRGRGRGRG
+963 SARGRGRGR
-974 KKSNE
+974 